1 MASTKAACF
10 IGIHKAPP
18 NLSRT
23 EFEAKV
29 GALGDAIA
37 ALPVAQKN
45 LLKLDLIF
53 ENTLMDKHMKSVGL
67 PLAPP
72 TVVMSAEYETL
83 DHLAEVPASNFL
95 TNMHEMLKDPALQN
109 LLKEADDFGF
119 RQSATAFAADIITK
133 VVSAQAA
140 GENADTNV
148 ICIYHRP
155 PHLSEEQF
163 AQKMEGIMDKITALP
178 IQDRLSS
185 YTLWLQ
191 NNAVEKHLQ
200 ELGYPG
206 PEPLLVV
213 RASAENLDHMMEI
226 FEHSEVAGVLIEGLR
241 DLGFHTD
248 HDNPV
253 YSCVFSADVATKINN
268 Y

>member
-10 IGIHKAPP
+10 IGIHKAPA

-53 ENTLMDKHMKSVGL
+53 DNALMDKHMKSVGL

-83 DHLAEVPASNFL
+83 DHLAE
-95 TNMHEMLKDPALQN
+95 MLKDPALQN

-119 RQSATAFAADIITK
+119 RQNATAFAADIITK
-133 VVSAQAA
+133 VVSAQSA

-148 ICIYHRP
+148 VCIYHRP

-163 AQKMEGIMDKITALP
+163 AQKMEGIMDKIIALP
-178 IQDRLSS
+178 IQDRFSS

-191 NNAVEKHLQ
+191 NSAVEKHLQ
-200 ELGYPG
+200 ELGYPA

-213 RASAENLDHMMEI
+213 RASAKI

-248 HDNPV
+248 HDNPI